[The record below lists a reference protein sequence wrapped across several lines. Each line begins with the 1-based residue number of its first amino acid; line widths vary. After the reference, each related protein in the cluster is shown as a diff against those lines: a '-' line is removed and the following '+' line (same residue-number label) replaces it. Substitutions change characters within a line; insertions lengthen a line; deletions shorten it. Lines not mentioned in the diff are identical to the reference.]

1 VLVPNGLSWRELMAG
16 AKRQLPRLVSG
27 PAAARLPSGRVVARR
42 RAHFVDHRPVAVP
55 LQRLGGEDR
64 FSPAR
69 LVGKLANI
77 CGDIGPQSAKDM
89 SLFKQLTGGDRIQA
103 ERKFHEPFEFI
114 SGATPVFS
122 ANEFPGS
129 PDTTRAYKG
138 RWAAVEWPRQ
148 FDENA
153 SMERQLKLLGEG
165 RGELLAGCREA
176 QVGEVGAQ
184 LLARRRARRGPAPRR
199 RERVAV
205 PPETAEKVAGAV
217 VRLRS

>member
-1 VLVPNGLSWRELMAG
+1 
-16 AKRQLPRLVSG
+16 
-27 PAAARLPSGRVVARR
+27 
-42 RAHFVDHRPVAVP
+42 
-55 LQRLGGEDR
+55 
-64 FSPAR
+64 
-69 LVGKLANI
+69 
-77 CGDIGPQSAKDM
+77 
-89 SLFKQLTGGDRIQA
+89 LTG
-103 ERKFHEPFEFI
+103 
-114 SGATPVFS
+114 SVFS

-184 LLARRRARRGPAPRR
+184 LLVDALLSHRAA
-199 RERVAV
+199 AS
-205 PPETAEKVAGAV
+205 AA
-217 VRLRS
+217 